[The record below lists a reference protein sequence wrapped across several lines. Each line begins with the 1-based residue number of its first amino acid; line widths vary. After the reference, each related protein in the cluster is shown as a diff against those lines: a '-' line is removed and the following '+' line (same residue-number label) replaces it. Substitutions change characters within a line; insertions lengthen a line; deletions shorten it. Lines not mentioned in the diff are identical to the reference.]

1 MINNDLIDYLKEK
14 TKGKLIMNPEQLAN
28 EIGIS
33 SKQQSKLR
41 KDKTFPIP
49 YKNIGRLV
57 YYSIYD
63 VANFLLN
70 GETNN
75 EIESKEKIKEN
86 SIEIPIKRKR
96 KTEDVQDLSHIFL
109 LRAFATNLEQRAN
122 SMLELSESLIN
133 YANKKELKDKFENKF
148 KPKGIKFPII
158 KE

>member
-1 MINNDLIDYLKEK
+1 
-14 TKGKLIMNPEQLAN
+14 MNPEQLAD

-75 EIESKEKIKEN
+75 EVNSKEPVKEDAV
-86 SIEIPIKRKR
+86 EIAVKSKR
-96 KTEDVQDLSHIFL
+96 KTGNVQDLSHIFL
-109 LRAFATNLEQRAN
+109 LRSFATNLEQRAN
-122 SMLELSESLIN
+122 SMLQLSESLID
-133 YANKKELKDKFENKF
+133 YANKKELKDDFANKF
-148 KPKGIKFPII
+148 KLSGIKSTVV
-158 KE
+158 KEWNFI

>member
-1 MINNDLIDYLKEK
+1 
-14 TKGKLIMNPEQLAN
+14 MNPEQLAD

-75 EIESKEKIKEN
+75 EIESKEQIKED

-96 KTEDVQDLSHIFL
+96 KTKNVQDLSHIFL

-122 SMLELSESLIN
+122 SMLQLSESLID
-133 YANKKELKDKFENKF
+133 YANKKELKDDFASKYKLS
-148 KPKGIKFPII
+148 GIKSRVV
-158 KE
+158 KEWNFI

>member
-1 MINNDLIDYLKEK
+1 
-14 TKGKLIMNPEQLAN
+14 MNPEQLAD

-75 EIESKEKIKEN
+75 EIESKEQIKED

-96 KTEDVQDLSHIFL
+96 KTKNVQDLSHIFL

-122 SMLELSESLIN
+122 SMLQLSESLID
-133 YANKKELKDKFENKF
+133 YANKKELKDDFANKF
-148 KPKGIKFPII
+148 KLSGIKSTVV
-158 KE
+158 KEWNFI